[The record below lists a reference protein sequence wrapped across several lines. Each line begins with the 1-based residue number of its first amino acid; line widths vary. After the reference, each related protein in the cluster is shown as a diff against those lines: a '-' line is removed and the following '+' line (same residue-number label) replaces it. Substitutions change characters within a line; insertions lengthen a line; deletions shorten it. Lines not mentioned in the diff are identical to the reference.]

1 MEYMFR
7 AMYKDPNFIGAQTIP
22 PNDVVVI
29 MKDGIEYH
37 KAEGVVFRSE
47 ASIDKES
54 KELKGTT
61 RGKDKIRELFI
72 EPTVRTKGRFAV
84 TMYEF

>member
-1 MEYMFR
+1 
-7 AMYKDPNFIGAQTIP
+7 MYKDPNFIGAQTIP

-29 MKDGIEYH
+29 TKDGIEYH
-37 KAEGVVFRSE
+37 KVEGVVFRSE

-54 KELKGTT
+54 KELKGTSH
-61 RGKDKIRELFI
+61 GKDKIKQLFI
-72 EPTVRTKGRFAV
+72 EPTIKQKGRFTV